1 MKVIRNTPNQLVVAN
16 KPWLIGTVLFL
27 AILLFTS
34 AGLKAASVE
43 PLLGIPFGLFAGSL
57 SVVWLVVFVRHV
69 QVIFDRSLGQI
80 TIHKRSIYAR
90 SKETHPLPQLRRAVL
105 EATISSMG
113 TGNGATLYRPT
124 LDFGDSRHTVFTHY
138 TSTRSPARLVNTI
151 NSWLKSDPLD
161 SAQKQA

>member
-27 AILLFTS
+27 VILLFTS
-34 AGLKAASVE
+34 AGLKAATVE
-43 PLLGIPFGLFAGSL
+43 PLLGIPFGLFAGST
-57 SVVWLVVFVRHV
+57 SVVCLFVFVRNV
-69 QVIFDRSLGQI
+69 EVIFDRSRRQI
-80 TIHKRSIYAR
+80 TIYKRSLCAR

-105 EATISSMG
+105 EATISSMN

-124 LDFGDSRHTVFTHY
+124 LDFGDTRHTVFTHY
-138 TSTRSPARLVNTI
+138 TSTRNPARLVNTI

-161 SAQKQA
+161 SALKQA